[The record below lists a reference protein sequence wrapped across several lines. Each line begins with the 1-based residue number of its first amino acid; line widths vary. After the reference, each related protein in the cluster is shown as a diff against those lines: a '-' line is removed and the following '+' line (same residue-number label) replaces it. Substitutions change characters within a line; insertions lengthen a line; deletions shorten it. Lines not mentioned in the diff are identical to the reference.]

1 MPATVLVGLQW
12 GDEGKGKVCHLL
24 SGQMDWIAR
33 FQGGHN
39 AGHTIVFDG
48 KKYVLHLVP
57 GGILYPKKKCAI
69 GSGVVVD
76 PVALVEELDLLRE
89 KGIKVKGRLFIAPQC
104 HLIFPYHQYMD
115 ACREDLKTRIGTTKR
130 GIGPAYGDKA
140 ARVGI
145 RMADY
150 LEDDLFRDLLRG
162 NLAEKAPYLK
172 GRTSLRALEKR
183 ILADRKRILPRI
195 KDYIADVSLLL
206 ANELDRGR
214 HILFEGAQGAMLDC
228 DYGTYPFVTSSS
240 PVSGGACTGCGIAP
254 TRISKI
260 IGITKAY
267 TTRVGLGP
275 FPTEIEGNL
284 ADELRAVG
292 SEYGATTGRPRRIGW
307 LDMVQ
312 LRMAVRING
321 ASHIAL
327 MKMDVLDSMKE
338 IKICTGYRYRGK
350 ILGEFPAS
358 RTVIEKVTPVYE
370 SLPGWQKSTA
380 GISSFAKLP
389 PAARRFVRRVEELS
403 GTKVVLLSLGPARD
417 DTIVLKDWF
426 KHD

>member
-12 GDEGKGKVCHLL
+12 GDEGKGKICHLL
-24 SGQMDWIAR
+24 SGQVDWIVR

-57 GGILYPKKKCAI
+57 GGILHPDKKCAI

-76 PVALVEELDLLRE
+76 PVALTEELDLLR
-89 KGIKVKGRLFIAPQC
+89 KWGVRVKGRLFIAPQC

-140 ARVGI
+140 ARIGI

-150 LEDDLFRDLLRG
+150 LEDDVFPDLLRS
-162 NLAEKAPYLK
+162 NLKEKAPYLK
-172 GRTSLRALEKR
+172 GRISQRALESK
-183 ILADRKRILPRI
+183 ILENRKRILPRI
-195 KDYIADVSLLL
+195 RGFVADVSLLL

-214 HILFEGAQGAMLDC
+214 HVLFEGAQGAMLDC

-240 PVSGGACTGCGIAP
+240 PVAGGACTGSGIAP
-254 TRISKI
+254 TRISRV

-275 FPTEIEGNL
+275 FPTEIGGEL
-284 ADELRAVG
+284 AEEIRRTG

-327 MKMDVLDSMKE
+327 MKMDVLDSLKE
-338 IKICTGYRYRGK
+338 IKICTGYCCKGK
-350 ILGEFPAS
+350 ILREFPAS
-358 RTVIEKVTPVYE
+358 RTVIEKVAPVYE
-370 SLPGWQKSTA
+370 TLPGWQKATA
-380 GISSFAKLP
+380 GAQSFAELP
-389 PAARRFVRRVEELS
+389 SAARRFVCRVEELT
-403 GTKVVLLSLGPARD
+403 GTEVVLLSLGPARE
-417 DTIVLKDWF
+417 DTIILKDWIT
-426 KHD
+426 DA